1 MYLGKRMTND
11 DEVEGT
17 IRKTADGEEEEYW
30 SDDDGDVRADDT
42 ADVMIPLAR
51 HTLAL
56 LRSLKLSK

>member
-30 SDDDGDVRADDT
+30 SDDDGDARADDT
-42 ADVMIPLAR
+42 ADVMLPLAR
-51 HTLAL
+51 HTLAC
-56 LRSLKLSK
+56 